1 MFIVND
7 PGPWQY
13 YVNRIDNK
21 GLPLMEVKDK
31 YLREQLLFEQYIS
44 FQMQQQMMMQQNAS
58 GGGRFPSTIEDD
70 TINEFVDNDYVENYF
85 L

>member
-1 MFIVND
+1 MLITNH

-13 YVNRIDNK
+13 YVNRSDNK

-44 FQMQQQMMMQQNAS
+44 FQMQQQMLISQQSS
-58 GGGRFPSTIEDD
+58 GGGFLQQIQDN
-70 TINEFVDNDYVENYF
+70 TINEFVENDYVEDY
-85 L
+85 LL